1 MARYTDPV
9 CRLCRREGLKLFLK
23 GSRCYSKKC
32 SFERRPTPPGQHGV
46 RRRKVGDYGLQ
57 LREKQKVRRVYGVLE
72 KQFRNYFIE
81 ATRHTGVTGES
92 LLRSLELRLDNVVYR
107 LGYAPS
113 RAAARQ
119 MVAHGHFAVNGVPT
133 KADDRIVQLRL
144 IAPKAERE
152 LQPTTTSA
160 RWVAPDSIHLTLK
173 FIGEV
178 AETRIVDIDES
189 LAGLTWKAF
198 QASVHGVGFWLA
210 TGARTPRSPTMGL
223 TWQAPVTG
231 PAAGSP
237 YTRTALT
244 YT

>member
-81 ATRHTGVTGES
+81 ATRQTGVTGEA
-92 LLRSLELRLDNVVYR
+92 LLRSLELRLDNVAYR
-107 LGYAPS
+107 LGFAPS

-119 MVAHGHFAVNGVPT
+119 IVAHGHFAVNGVPT
-133 KADDRIVQLRL
+133 NIPSYRLKVGDRVEVR
-144 IAPKAERE
+144 ASHKERE
-152 LQPTTTSA
+152 LFKTVKETLRSHQ
-160 RWVAPDSIHLTLK
+160 APDWLSLDADK
-173 FIGEV
+173 
-178 AETRIVDIDES
+178 
-189 LAGLTWKAF
+189 LAG
-198 QASVHGVGFWLA
+198 SVLA
-210 TGARTPRSPTMGL
+210 MPRRDQMPLDFNEQLVVEYYS
-223 TWQAPVTG
+223 
-231 PAAGSP
+231 
-237 YTRTALT
+237 R
-244 YT
+244 